1 MTIFRVFLARIHSE
15 LLNLQCTLPLL
26 EDETVGER
34 EKKKK
39 KIGKKKLVYEYL
51 FPPISSVEQKNMLLE
66 EVTSRVRN
74 TVLVTQHFA

>member
-15 LLNLQCTLPLL
+15 LLNLQCTQPLL
-26 EDETVGER
+26 EDETVRER
-34 EKKKK
+34 ERRKRRKLE
-39 KIGKKKLVYEYL
+39 KKLVYEYL
-51 FPPISSVEQKNMLLE
+51 FPPISSVAQKNMLLE